1 MAGCSVVIRITL
13 IVAWLWQIV
22 RGSENYDERVSLD
35 SYFYDNA
42 FEEIHNPRTGKLY
55 DVSLPANLS
64 GVQVSFVRLRA
75 RNLWRSGANHSLFA
89 IPPSV
94 LPFPFAKRVDLVY
107 QNLGNRSSNYY
118 SVPDYEFVA
127 PVVGFLAYD
136 SNKSSI
142 NYGLIE
148 LKLMRDDPIIV
159 HFPDIFVEENGMKC
173 VRFDANGPIELSNVE
188 AKNSCFVRR
197 QGHFSVVVPYQ
208 EKKDK
213 VVIINKWWMIVGIAC
228 GGVVGLIILIVVI
241 FVAYKWIKR
250 KRIKKMERQTERNE
264 GLDTIWIGR
273 SRMPS
278 ATCVRTQPVLEN
290 SYLP

>member
-1 MAGCSVVIRITL
+1 MAGCRVVIRITL

-22 RGSENYDERVSLD
+22 RGSEKYDERGSLD

-64 GVQVSFVRLRA
+64 GVKVSFVRLRA
-75 RNLWRSGANHSLFA
+75 RNLWRSVANHSLFV

-118 SVPDYEFVA
+118 SVPDYKFVA

-148 LKLMRDDPIIV
+148 LKLMGDDPIIV
-159 HFPDIFVEENGMKC
+159 CFPDIFVEENGMKC
-173 VRFDANGPIELSNVE
+173 VRFDANGTIELSDVE

-197 QGHFSVVVPYQ
+197 QGHFSVVVPYYQ
-208 EKKDK
+208 E
-213 VVIINKWWMIVGIAC
+213 VVDDCGDCMWWSCGIN
-228 GGVVGLIILIVVI
+228 
-241 FVAYKWIKR
+241 
-250 KRIKKMERQTERNE
+250 N
-264 GLDTIWIGR
+264 LDCCDFR
-273 SRMPS
+273 
-278 ATCVRTQPVLEN
+278 CVQVD
-290 SYLP
+290 